1 MASNQWVRTDPTWIK
16 AGNALTERALPQ
28 LGHSCDISMPFLGI
42 DGAGRAMTEAGW
54 PFKTV
59 NAIDNNEQVQMP
71 LYRLHGDSDQFKCRD
86 ITTIGFD
93 QMKSSE
99 GFIGTAPCQDFSL
112 MLTTSPGLSGLRGRL
127 FMWQLEMIKHLAERK
142 AKPLKWCC
150 METVAGFMSTRGT
163 SASPCQK
170 VEEWWAINM
179 PSWIPLQVW
188 KVNLLDSSSPG
199 SRHRCVI
206 VSFPRF
212 IIAVVGR
219 MPAPPPKHPHVSFE
233 DFLEEYIPEPEPMSP
248 AIMENSKGWAD
259 KFATMCEEK
268 GKQHAL
274 GTVDV
279 SRKVVSGF
287 NTSISVN
294 RCGILTTNNRN
305 LFLLSHNNSED
316 RFPSAGR
323 YLTMREKA
331 QVQGVVIESLDG
343 MSTHAKEMALGNM
356 WPVNLA
362 GVCIRQIME
371 VWESYEMKIMQ
382 GGLCCTSISSPSL
395 PENVPVKVGK
405 VLKKPSVAKV
415 KERKKNANTMKSNKP
430 QKLTVQKP
438 MKAMKARRT
447 PKEKEETS
455 SPAEAALQSLQ
466 STNQNNEHKSTKNQ
480 TKKRN
485 KKSKKHIAAAIE
497 EIVSKCKQA
506 DLEGID
512 IDAEQAGIEDKQA
525 IVIDAEQAG
534 IEGNLGP
541 EEHLETQVEKLWDEL
556 GLGESSLSSA
566 AEPPK
571 IRRRRRK
578 STWRKL
584 VDATDRAHGASLLEG
599 AAQRRRKRK
608 RSKATKEESD

>member
-1 MASNQWVRTDPTWIK
+1 MTSNQWVRTDPTWIK

-42 DGAGRAMTEAGW
+42 DGAGRAMMEAGW

-71 LYRLHGDSDQFKCRD
+71 LYRLHGDSDEFKCCD
-86 ITTIGFD
+86 ITTIDFD

-112 MLTTSPGLSGLRGRL
+112 MLTSSPGLGGLRGRL
-127 FMWQLEMIKHLAERK
+127 FMCQLEMIKHLAERK
-142 AKPLKWCC
+142 VKPLKWCC
-150 METVAGFMSTRGT
+150 METVAGFMAARNT

-199 SRHRCVI
+199 SRHRCVM

-212 IIAVVGR
+212 IIGVVGR

-248 AIMENSKGWAD
+248 AIMENSKGWTD

-287 NTSISVN
+287 NTSISMD

-305 LFLLSHNNSED
+305 LFLLSHNNPAD

-323 YLTMREKA
+323 YLTMKEKA

-343 MSTHAKEMALGNM
+343 MSTHAMEMALGNM

-371 VWESYEMKIMQ
+371 VWESYENKIMQ

-541 EEHLETQVEKLWDEL
+541 GEHLETQVETLWDEL
-556 GLGESSLSSA
+556 VLGESSLSSA

-578 STWRKL
+578 STRRKL
-584 VDATDRAHGASLLEG
+584 VDATDP
-599 AAQRRRKRK
+599 AQRSRKRK
-608 RSKATKEESD
+608 RRKARKPASDSD